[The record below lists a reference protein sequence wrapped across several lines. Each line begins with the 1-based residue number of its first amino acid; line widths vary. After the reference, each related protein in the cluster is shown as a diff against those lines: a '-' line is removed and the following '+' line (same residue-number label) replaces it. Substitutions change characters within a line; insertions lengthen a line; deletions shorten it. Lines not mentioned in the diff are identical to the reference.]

1 MVSTNDADVV
11 IVGAGPVGLVIALMI
26 AKEGVKVTV
35 LEANDEVIQSPR
47 AMAYGPAAVN
57 ELERAGIAQDCRD
70 AGLGEADY
78 IRWITQDNELIA
90 QIERPKD
97 GYPPVICG
105 QHIVAEIIMK
115 HLSKYPGANILFNHK
130 VKGIK
135 DNGKTVTVVC
145 QTENGDKELTARYV
159 VGADGARSS
168 ARALIGCTFNGFTYD
183 KMVVATNVHYP
194 FQDYGFSFAQFIVH
208 PDNFALVPPSP
219 PHNKT
224 NVEDRKSHK
233 GWYVAL
239 LVWRRRNFDVR
250 SSSSKHGEQV

>member
-1 MVSTNDADVV
+1 MVSTTDADVV

-115 HLSKYPGANILFNHK
+115 HLSKYQGANILFNHK

-168 ARALIGCTFNGFTYD
+168 VRGLVGCTFNGFTYD

-219 PHNKT
+219 PNNKT